1 MDEPACTLRCAGVQ
15 DVPAM
20 LDFEQKYFES
30 CWQSIPKV
38 LKSLIQ
44 KDPMMFRLCKVGQK
58 LKGFYG
64 VVPLPY
70 EIWHKVLQGDI
81 KEEEAVSHMV
91 SFKAPEIYLYVY
103 SVIVD
108 LADKQHKIY
117 TRALIRDFA
126 RQYVLGQNQKRS
138 NIRAVGAFTV
148 SEGGRRLVERS
159 NFIYKGGFRGANGK
173 LVRSYVI
180 RLENLA
186 QQVKIFRDK
195 RKKIL
200 IA

>member
-1 MDEPACTLRCAGVQ
+1 MDEPACTLKCAGLQ

-20 LDFEQKYFES
+20 LGFEKKYFES
-30 CWQSIPKV
+30 CWQSIPNV
-38 LKSLIQ
+38 MKSLIQ
-44 KDPMMFRLCKVGQK
+44 KDPMMFRVCKVGQK
-58 LKGFYG
+58 LKGYYG
-64 VVPLPY
+64 VIPLPH
-70 EIWHKVLQGDI
+70 EIWRKVLRGQM
-81 KEEEAVSHMV
+81 KEEEAMHHIL
-91 SFKAPEIYLYVY
+91 SFKAPEIYLYIY

-108 LADKQHKIY
+108 LADKQHKLY

-126 RQYVLGQNQKRS
+126 RQYVVGENQKRS